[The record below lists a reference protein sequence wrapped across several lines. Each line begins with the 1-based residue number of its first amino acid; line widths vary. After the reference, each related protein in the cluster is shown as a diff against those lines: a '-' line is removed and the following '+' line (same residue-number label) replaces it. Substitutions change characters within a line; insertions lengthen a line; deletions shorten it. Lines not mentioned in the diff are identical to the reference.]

1 MHGEHTTLT
10 GQLSQRRKHLPS
22 KNKGLPRAPD
32 RLHTNAGN
40 SADLLGG
47 YRLTVQ
53 SRAGAVYGPRKNQCS
68 VTPSER
74 LLGWNN
80 VRLAEAA
87 ADLVQPNE
95 IIILDSGSSTE
106 ALARELKS
114 RNIRPITVIT
124 NGLRIASEL
133 ADSSG
138 ISVILMGGVV
148 QTTASGVVSSQTENM
163 LNECRADRL
172 FLEVDGFDPE
182 TGPSVADMLKAN
194 TNDLMIQVSAEVNI
208 LAESSKLGR
217 RYLARVG
224 TRESTHRL
232 ITDTHASAES
242 LALLRRSDVEVLLVD
257 TSSTPSE
264 NTSATANGRAN
275 KVRF

>member
-133 ADSSG
+133 A
-138 ISVILMGGVV
+138 
-148 QTTASGVVSSQTENM
+148 
-163 LNECRADRL
+163 
-172 FLEVDGFDPE
+172 
-182 TGPSVADMLKAN
+182 
-194 TNDLMIQVSAEVNI
+194 
-208 LAESSKLGR
+208 
-217 RYLARVG
+217 
-224 TRESTHRL
+224 
-232 ITDTHASAES
+232 
-242 LALLRRSDVEVLLVD
+242 
-257 TSSTPSE
+257 
-264 NTSATANGRAN
+264 GRAKRLKGPTAPRPPVLPRIYTLN
-275 KVRF
+275 ALCAYFTGYL